1 MSAINIR
8 RMPARLNITV
18 AEESMHIPAS
28 IQESIDSY
36 WTSLE
41 ESGHS
46 FYRGDIFS
54 IKEIEETKDELSV
67 TLQRTDF
74 AHFIYGKHC
83 SLPDCYKCRVAAVNG
98 LILTA
103 DNQFVMGEMN
113 GQTANPGYVQ
123 FVAGGIDSKDI
134 RGNKVDVLESLF
146 REMKEEIGIDGNDA
160 CLVHRVEPRYIVH
173 WGNISLVYV
182 IRLKERAVEFQERY
196 CRFER
201 SLRERDL
208 TPEFASMVYVP
219 GDAQSV
225 SHFLELDG
233 RPKWPFLRL
242 VLEEELKD
250 REW

>member
-1 MSAINIR
+1 
-8 RMPARLNITV
+8 MPARLNITV
-18 AEESMHIPAS
+18 SEEAMHLPAS

-36 WTSLE
+36 WASLE
-41 ESGHS
+41 ERGHS

-54 IKEIEETKDELSV
+54 IKEMKQTEDELNV
-67 TLQRTDF
+67 TLERTDF
-74 AHFIYGKHC
+74 AHFIYSKHC
-83 SLPDCYKCRVAAVNG
+83 CLPDRYKCRVAAVNG

-123 FVAGGIDSKDI
+123 FVAGGIDRKDI
-134 RGNKVDVLESLF
+134 KGNKVDVRGSLF
-146 REMKEEIGIDGNDA
+146 REMEEEIGIDGNDA
-160 CLVHRVEPRYIVH
+160 SLVLRVEPRYIVY

-182 IRLKERAVEFQERY
+182 IRLKERAAEFQERY
-196 CRFER
+196 RRFER